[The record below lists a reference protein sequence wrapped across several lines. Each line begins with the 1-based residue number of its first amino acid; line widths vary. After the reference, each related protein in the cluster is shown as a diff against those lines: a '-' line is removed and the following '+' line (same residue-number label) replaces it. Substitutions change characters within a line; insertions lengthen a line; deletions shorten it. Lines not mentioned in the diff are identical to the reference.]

1 MNFKELLLQ
10 AKFGDRTATTELL
23 MLYQPLLLKES
34 IIDGI
39 LDEDLY
45 QELCI
50 VFMRCIDRLT
60 HKIKGRQEFCSCRP
74 YSSSETCHSIFD
86 CRHTILS
93 QQFGSVIKG
102 DLFGFDRLFLRRLS
116 DIFWG
121 GLF

>member
-23 MLYQPLLLKES
+23 MLS

-50 VFMRCIDRLT
+50 VFMRCIDR
-60 HKIKGRQEFCSCRP
+60 
-74 YSSSETCHSIFD
+74 FD
-86 CRHTILS
+86 P
-93 QQFGSVIKG
+93 
-102 DLFGFDRLFLRRLS
+102 
-116 DIFWG
+116 
-121 GLF
+121 

>member
-23 MLYQPLLLKES
+23 MLYQPFLLKES

-50 VFMRCIDRLT
+50 VFMRCIDR
-60 HKIKGRQEFCSCRP
+60 
-74 YSSSETCHSIFD
+74 FD
-86 CRHTILS
+86 P
-93 QQFGSVIKG
+93 
-102 DLFGFDRLFLRRLS
+102 
-116 DIFWG
+116 
-121 GLF
+121 

>member
-23 MLYQPLLLKES
+23 MLYQPLLLKKS

-50 VFMRCIDRLT
+50 VFMRCIDR
-60 HKIKGRQEFCSCRP
+60 
-74 YSSSETCHSIFD
+74 FD
-86 CRHTILS
+86 P
-93 QQFGSVIKG
+93 
-102 DLFGFDRLFLRRLS
+102 
-116 DIFWG
+116 
-121 GLF
+121 

>member
-23 MLYQPLLLKES
+23 MLYQRLLLKES

-50 VFMRCIDRLT
+50 VFMRCIDR
-60 HKIKGRQEFCSCRP
+60 
-74 YSSSETCHSIFD
+74 FD
-86 CRHTILS
+86 P
-93 QQFGSVIKG
+93 
-102 DLFGFDRLFLRRLS
+102 
-116 DIFWG
+116 
-121 GLF
+121 

>member
-34 IIDGI
+34 IIAGI

-50 VFMRCIDRLT
+50 TLVRAI
-60 HKIKGRQEFCSCRP
+60 E
-74 YSSSETCHSIFD
+74 
-86 CRHTILS
+86 
-93 QQFGSVIKG
+93 
-102 DLFGFDRLFLRRLS
+102 LFR
-116 DIFWG
+116 I
-121 GLF
+121 

>member
-39 LDEDLY
+39 LDGDLY

-50 VFMRCIDRLT
+50 VFMRCIDR
-60 HKIKGRQEFCSCRP
+60 
-74 YSSSETCHSIFD
+74 FD
-86 CRHTILS
+86 P
-93 QQFGSVIKG
+93 
-102 DLFGFDRLFLRRLS
+102 
-116 DIFWG
+116 
-121 GLF
+121 

>member
-45 QELCI
+45 QHGFLFHHGQGSNRLC
-50 VFMRCIDRLT
+50 CNGHLYAGRL
-60 HKIKGRQEFCSCRP
+60 
-74 YSSSETCHSIFD
+74 
-86 CRHTILS
+86 L
-93 QQFGSVIKG
+93 
-102 DLFGFDRLFLRRLS
+102 
-116 DIFWG
+116 
-121 GLF
+121 GL

>member
-23 MLYQPLLLKES
+23 MLYQPLLLQES

-50 VFMRCIDRLT
+50 VFMRCIDR
-60 HKIKGRQEFCSCRP
+60 
-74 YSSSETCHSIFD
+74 FD
-86 CRHTILS
+86 P
-93 QQFGSVIKG
+93 
-102 DLFGFDRLFLRRLS
+102 
-116 DIFWG
+116 
-121 GLF
+121 

>member
-23 MLYQPLLLKES
+23 MLYQPLLQKES

-50 VFMRCIDRLT
+50 VFMRCIDR
-60 HKIKGRQEFCSCRP
+60 
-74 YSSSETCHSIFD
+74 FD
-86 CRHTILS
+86 P
-93 QQFGSVIKG
+93 
-102 DLFGFDRLFLRRLS
+102 
-116 DIFWG
+116 
-121 GLF
+121 

>member
-39 LDEDLY
+39 LGEDLY

-50 VFMRCIDRLT
+50 VFMRCIDR
-60 HKIKGRQEFCSCRP
+60 
-74 YSSSETCHSIFD
+74 FD
-86 CRHTILS
+86 P
-93 QQFGSVIKG
+93 
-102 DLFGFDRLFLRRLS
+102 
-116 DIFWG
+116 
-121 GLF
+121 

>member
-39 LDEDLY
+39 LDKDLY

-50 VFMRCIDRLT
+50 VFMRCIDR
-60 HKIKGRQEFCSCRP
+60 
-74 YSSSETCHSIFD
+74 FD
-86 CRHTILS
+86 P
-93 QQFGSVIKG
+93 
-102 DLFGFDRLFLRRLS
+102 
-116 DIFWG
+116 
-121 GLF
+121 

>member
-34 IIDGI
+34 IIGGI

-50 VFMRCIDRLT
+50 VFMRCIDR
-60 HKIKGRQEFCSCRP
+60 
-74 YSSSETCHSIFD
+74 FD
-86 CRHTILS
+86 P
-93 QQFGSVIKG
+93 
-102 DLFGFDRLFLRRLS
+102 
-116 DIFWG
+116 
-121 GLF
+121 

>member
-45 QELCI
+45 QELR
-50 VFMRCIDRLT
+50 MTLLRCIRVFP
-60 HKIKGRQEFCSCRP
+60 I
-74 YSSSETCHSIFD
+74 
-86 CRHTILS
+86 
-93 QQFGSVIKG
+93 
-102 DLFGFDRLFLRRLS
+102 
-116 DIFWG
+116 
-121 GLF
+121 

>member
-23 MLYQPLLLKES
+23 MLYQPLLLKGS

-50 VFMRCIDRLT
+50 VFMRCIDR
-60 HKIKGRQEFCSCRP
+60 
-74 YSSSETCHSIFD
+74 FD
-86 CRHTILS
+86 P
-93 QQFGSVIKG
+93 
-102 DLFGFDRLFLRRLS
+102 
-116 DIFWG
+116 
-121 GLF
+121 

>member
-45 QELCI
+45 QEL
-50 VFMRCIDRLT
+50 
-60 HKIKGRQEFCSCRP
+60 CSCRP

>member
-45 QELCI
+45 QSFALCL
-50 VFMRCIDRLT
+50 CAA
-60 HKIKGRQEFCSCRP
+60 
-74 YSSSETCHSIFD
+74 
-86 CRHTILS
+86 
-93 QQFGSVIKG
+93 
-102 DLFGFDRLFLRRLS
+102 
-116 DIFWG
+116 
-121 GLF
+121 

>member
-45 QELCI
+45 QELCFCFSPSKH
-50 VFMRCIDRLT
+50 VF
-60 HKIKGRQEFCSCRP
+60 HQKKKGAPVFLLVP
-74 YSSSETCHSIFD
+74 PLLIF
-86 CRHTILS
+86 
-93 QQFGSVIKG
+93 
-102 DLFGFDRLFLRRLS
+102 
-116 DIFWG
+116 
-121 GLF
+121 

>member
-39 LDEDLY
+39 RDEDLY

-50 VFMRCIDRLT
+50 VFMRCIDR
-60 HKIKGRQEFCSCRP
+60 
-74 YSSSETCHSIFD
+74 FD
-86 CRHTILS
+86 P
-93 QQFGSVIKG
+93 
-102 DLFGFDRLFLRRLS
+102 
-116 DIFWG
+116 
-121 GLF
+121 